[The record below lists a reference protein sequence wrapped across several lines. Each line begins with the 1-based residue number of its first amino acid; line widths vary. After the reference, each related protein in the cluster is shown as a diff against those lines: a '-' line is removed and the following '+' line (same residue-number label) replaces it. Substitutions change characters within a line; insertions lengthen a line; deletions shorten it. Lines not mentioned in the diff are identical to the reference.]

1 MSSLNP
7 SHTLQPATRAHWFA
21 LNVKPRHEKA
31 VAESLRRQELE
42 TFLPLYQ
49 EQHLWSD
56 RTKRVEVPLFAGYV
70 FCRFSFSD
78 RLAVWNTRGVIRVLG
93 AGCNIF
99 APITENQIAELRAI
113 AASGLPARPCPYLVP
128 GEMVRVDRGPLAGV
142 QGMVLRNKGVTSV
155 VVSVEILQRSVVV
168 EVESNAVRPEIFQHQ
183 LTRAAS

>member
-7 SHTLQPATRAHWFA
+7 SQILEPVTRTHWFA
-21 LNVKPRHEKA
+21 VNVKPRHEKA
-31 VAESLRRQELE
+31 VADSLRRQELE
-42 TFLPLYQ
+42 AFLPLYQ
-49 EQHLWSD
+49 EQHAWSD
-56 RTKRVEVPLFAGYV
+56 RTKRVEVPLFAGYL
-70 FCRFSFSD
+70 FCRFSFAD

-93 AGCNIF
+93 AGNIF
-99 APITENQIAELRAI
+99 APVGEDQIAELRAVV
-113 AASGLPARPCPYLVP
+113 ASGLPARPCPYLAP

-168 EVESNAVRPEIFQHQ
+168 EVESDAVRPDIFRHQ

>member
-1 MSSLNP
+1 MSRTNP
-7 SHTLQPATRAHWFA
+7 SHILEPVTRPHWFA

-49 EQHLWSD
+49 EQHAWSD
-56 RTKRVEVPLFAGYV
+56 RSKRVEVPLFAGYV

-93 AGCNIF
+93 AGNIF
-99 APITENQIAELRAI
+99 APISENQIAELRAI
-113 AASGLPARPCPYLVP
+113 AASGLPARPCPYLAP
-128 GEMVRVDRGPLAGV
+128 GALVRVERGPLAGV
-142 QGMVLRNKGVTSV
+142 QGMVLRNKGVMSV

-168 EVESNAVRPEIFQHQ
+168 EVESNAVRPDIFQQQ